1 MQQRVGHSIKM
12 NPESIDPQRLMP
24 WLSPE
29 QTQADLH
36 AFSQVLLDTP
46 ERWPQWWAVR
56 SVEQAA
62 DFLSGLALDAEHKH
76 RLMTQVQ
83 ITLGLQALG
92 QEFSDLKLPSGAPD
106 YGRQLAPTP
115 FQVVWQDERAQLVVY
130 PGEGI
135 PVVWVPAVINKHY
148 ILDLSPQRSVIR
160 RMQASGCQVFSVI
173 WRNPTGNPGPEEYL
187 DSVQNALQ
195 ALGHPVHL
203 AGYCLGGVL
212 AAAAVSK
219 GAQVQSLSLI
229 AAPLDGQMGESSA
242 WFTPLQRAHTERCAQ
257 TRGRVP
263 AGVLSAGFL
272 ALKPASWG
280 GLFHEG
286 RYPELAAWLMDGLDV
301 SPAMWSW
308 ICNRVYGPGG
318 AIQVYGLDALEVPVW
333 NQAFDGDHLV
343 KPQTFETR
351 GGVIQTRAPG
361 GHNGGLLRENW
372 LKPWINWL
380 PGGGQTLTPPRVA
393 EPRDYLT
400 ESGAAL

>member
-1 MQQRVGHSIKM
+1 
-12 NPESIDPQRLMP
+12 MP

-76 RLMTQVQ
+76 RLMTKVQ

-173 WRNPTGNPGPEEYL
+173 WRNPTCNPGPDEYL

-203 AGYCLGGVL
+203 EGYCL
-212 AAAAVSK
+212 
-219 GAQVQSLSLI
+219 
-229 AAPLDGQMGESSA
+229 D
-242 WFTPLQRAHTERCAQ
+242 
-257 TRGRVP
+257 
-263 AGVLSAGFL
+263 
-272 ALKPASWG
+272 
-280 GLFHEG
+280 
-286 RYPELAAWLMDGLDV
+286 
-301 SPAMWSW
+301 
-308 ICNRVYGPGG
+308 
-318 AIQVYGLDALEVPVW
+318 
-333 NQAFDGDHLV
+333 
-343 KPQTFETR
+343 
-351 GGVIQTRAPG
+351 
-361 GHNGGLLRENW
+361 
-372 LKPWINWL
+372 
-380 PGGGQTLTPPRVA
+380 
-393 EPRDYLT
+393 
-400 ESGAAL
+400 